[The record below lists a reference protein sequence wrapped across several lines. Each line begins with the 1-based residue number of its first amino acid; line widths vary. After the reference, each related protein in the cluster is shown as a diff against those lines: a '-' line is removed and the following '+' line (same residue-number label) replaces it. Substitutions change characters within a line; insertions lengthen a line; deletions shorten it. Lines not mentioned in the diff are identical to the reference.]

1 MRSNS
6 SEEIQNSSF
15 LLLDPTHPLAW
26 SRSEGDGRILILQTQ
41 IEPNIPDK
49 SSRGIKVC
57 VLPQSSGNR
66 WVLAFI
72 LNDRKYSEMFDRF
85 CDDVVDSS
93 RGQTPES
100 GPDFAYNRFNYWTRM
115 FRPDRNLL
123 SEESIRGLIGE
134 LVVLKDIMIPKYGEY
149 GALAAWMN
157 RKHGK
162 QDFTL
167 DNHWYEVKTILE
179 GVCSLTIT
187 SLEQLDRDDAGSI
200 IVVQLRKASTECKD
214 SLNLNSIVDLVD
226 NSIHGAKSKD
236 ILYTTLDEIGYSI
249 DSGYDDICFDC
260 ISKAEYVVEGDF
272 PRIRKSQQMPG
283 VISGSYDISIDSI
296 TEYRVNLWN

>member
-1 MRSNS
+1 MRSS
-6 SEEIQNSSF
+6 ISKEIQDNSF

-26 SRSEGDGRILILQTQ
+26 SRSEGDGKILILQSQ
-41 IEPNIPDK
+41 IEPKIPNK
-49 SSRGIKVC
+49 SSKGITVS
-57 VLPQSSGNR
+57 VLRQPSGG

-93 RGQTPES
+93 KKQIPES

-115 FRPDRNLL
+115 FRPDRNQL

-134 LVVLKDIMIPKYGEY
+134 LVVLKDVMIPKYGEEK
-149 GALAAWMN
+149 ALAAWMN

-162 QDFTL
+162 QDFTM
-167 DNHWYEVKTILE
+167 DNRWYEVKTVLE

-214 SLNLNSIVDLVD
+214 SLNLNSIVDSVD
-226 NSIHGAKSKD
+226 RSIKGSKPKD
-236 ILYTTLDEIGYSI
+236 ILYATLDEIGYSI
-249 DSGYDDICFDC
+249 DSSYDDICFDC
-260 ISKAEYVVEGDF
+260 ISKTEYAVDGDF
-272 PRIRKSQQMPG
+272 PRIRKSQLIPG
-283 VISGSYDISIDSI
+283 IISGSYDISIDSI
-296 TEYRVNLWN
+296 SEYKVNSWN

>member
-1 MRSNS
+1 MRSS
-6 SEEIQNSSF
+6 ISDEIKQSSF
-15 LLLDPTHPLAW
+15 LLIDPAHPLAW
-26 SRSEGDGRILILQTQ
+26 SRSQGDGRILILQTQ
-41 IEPNIPDK
+41 NEPKIPNK
-49 SSRGIKVC
+49 SSKGITVS
-57 VLPQSSGNR
+57 VLSQPGGSR
-66 WVLAFI
+66 WALAFV

-85 CDDVVDSS
+85 CEDVVDSS
-93 RGQTPES
+93 RKQTPES

-115 FRPDRNLL
+115 FRPDRNQL

-134 LVVLKDIMIPKYGEY
+134 LVVLKDVMIPKYGEEK
-149 GALAAWMN
+149 ALAAWMN

-167 DNHWYEVKTILE
+167 DDHWYEVKTILE

-226 NSIHGAKSKD
+226 SSIQGAKPKD

-249 DSGYDDICFDC
+249 DSSYDDLCFDC
-260 ISKAEYVVEGDF
+260 ISKTEYVVDDDF
-272 PRIRKSQQMPG
+272 PRIRKSQLMPG
-283 VISGSYDISIDSI
+283 IISGSYDISIDSI
-296 TEYRVNLWN
+296 TEYRVNSWN